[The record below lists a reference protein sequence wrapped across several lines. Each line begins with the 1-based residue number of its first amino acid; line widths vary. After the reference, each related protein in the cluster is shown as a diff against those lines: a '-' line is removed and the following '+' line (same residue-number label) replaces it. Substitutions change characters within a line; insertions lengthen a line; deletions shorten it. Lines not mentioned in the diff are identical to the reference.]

1 MNGEAFDGQTP
12 PEKPEG
18 ETTENG
24 ETLERPE
31 NFKDFNGKVVYDATR
46 KEEPVDQRYPKRVLG
61 NENNEEVVEE
71 ETTDAK

>member
-12 PEKPEG
+12 PEKSEG
-18 ETTENG
+18 ETTKNG

-46 KEEPVDQRYPKRVLG
+46 
-61 NENNEEVVEE
+61 
-71 ETTDAK
+71 